1 MLGVDSSCYYA
12 CLFYSR
18 MKFEFS
24 CVCVYSGICSFIPYD
39 SEFET
44 RGRVFF
50 EGGESA
56 MSTPIAVSL
65 LILFLPLIKSSLC
78 ILI

>member
-1 MLGVDSSCYYA
+1 MN
-12 CLFYSR
+12 
-18 MKFEFS
+18 FELS
-24 CVCVYSGICSFIPYD
+24 CVCVFVLGPVLYFAAIVIQ
-39 SEFET
+39 T

-65 LILFLPLIKSSLC
+65 LILFLPLIILAALFYFSL
-78 ILI
+78 